1 MDGYATVNPSHI
13 HLSSPNLRIRF
24 WQLLTLRLT
33 GGVMLMILRLP
44 DVPKLIRVLKQR
56 IECANRVYVA
66 IFQHRQGKAVDVDP
80 IDRLAG

>member
-1 MDGYATVNPSHI
+1 
-13 HLSSPNLRIRF
+13 
-24 WQLLTLRLT
+24 
-33 GGVMLMILRLP
+33 MLMILRLP